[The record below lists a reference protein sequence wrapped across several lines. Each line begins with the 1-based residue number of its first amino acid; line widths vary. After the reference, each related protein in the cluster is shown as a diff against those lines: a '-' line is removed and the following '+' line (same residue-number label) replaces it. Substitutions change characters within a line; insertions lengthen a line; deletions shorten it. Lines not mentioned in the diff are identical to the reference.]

1 MTDTEIQ
8 TIQEGYKMDKL
19 LGATKPNMMME
30 LTDSK
35 WEGWDT
41 SECKDVPL
49 FKSNN

>member
-1 MTDTEIQ
+1 MADTEFQ
-8 TIQEGYKMDKL
+8 TIQEGYKADKL

-35 WEGWDT
+35 WDA